1 MGKSI
6 GPFQHFV
13 NVICSLYYAGKREKN
28 ERLHNSSYRRLPC
41 LETWPD
47 WRISHN
53 KVKFLDSIP
62 SPQVKM
68 TIFVTFRI
76 YEILLTMRT
85 LLIVIIAVHSL
96 VDKIKSVLQIPQ
108 AERNPEN
115 SSNNSESEND
125 SSLEVPRKYIVPNES
140 IIGAKIIFIS
150 SFAMSIAIVIS
161 QFVNNIDPTT
171 MKKTDYIRAI
181 LLIDDYFAPLWQ
193 SCNLAL
199 FLFLGNDNIGK
210 YIKQCFTYS
219 WFLSFI
225 ILMYIKIKIFKY
237 TMYPRYHSRFFDPLA
252 HSNLRATLATDQKWP
267 LSCLRITYQSLAEC
281 HLL

>member
-1 MGKSI
+1 
-6 GPFQHFV
+6 
-13 NVICSLYYAGKREKN
+13 
-28 ERLHNSSYRRLPC
+28 
-41 LETWPD
+41 
-47 WRISHN
+47 
-53 KVKFLDSIP
+53 
-62 SPQVKM
+62 M

-161 QFVNNIDPTT
+161 YQFVNNIDPTT
-171 MKKTDYIRAI
+171 MKKTGHFRTIRMQHCRI
-181 LLIDDYFAPLWQ
+181 P
-193 SCNLAL
+193 
-199 FLFLGNDNIGK
+199 
-210 YIKQCFTYS
+210 
-219 WFLSFI
+219 
-225 ILMYIKIKIFKY
+225 
-237 TMYPRYHSRFFDPLA
+237 
-252 HSNLRATLATDQKWP
+252 ATDDV
-267 LSCLRITYQSLAEC
+267 EF
-281 HLL
+281 

>member
-1 MGKSI
+1 
-6 GPFQHFV
+6 
-13 NVICSLYYAGKREKN
+13 
-28 ERLHNSSYRRLPC
+28 
-41 LETWPD
+41 
-47 WRISHN
+47 
-53 KVKFLDSIP
+53 
-62 SPQVKM
+62 M

-96 VDKIKSVLQIPQ
+96 VDKIKSVLQTPQ
-108 AERNPEN
+108 PERNSEN
-115 SSNNSESEND
+115 SSNNSESESD

-161 QFVNNIDPTT
+161 YQFVNNIDPTT

-210 YIKQCFTYS
+210 YVKQRFTFS
-219 WFLSFI
+219 
-225 ILMYIKIKIFKY
+225 
-237 TMYPRYHSRFFDPLA
+237 
-252 HSNLRATLATDQKWP
+252 
-267 LSCLRITYQSLAEC
+267 
-281 HLL
+281 

>member
-1 MGKSI
+1 
-6 GPFQHFV
+6 
-13 NVICSLYYAGKREKN
+13 
-28 ERLHNSSYRRLPC
+28 
-41 LETWPD
+41 
-47 WRISHN
+47 
-53 KVKFLDSIP
+53 
-62 SPQVKM
+62 M

-96 VDKIKSVLQIPQ
+96 VEKIKSVLQMPQ
-108 AERNPEN
+108 PERNPEN

-210 YIKQCFTYS
+210 YVKQHFTYS
-219 WFLSFI
+219 
-225 ILMYIKIKIFKY
+225 
-237 TMYPRYHSRFFDPLA
+237 
-252 HSNLRATLATDQKWP
+252 
-267 LSCLRITYQSLAEC
+267 
-281 HLL
+281 